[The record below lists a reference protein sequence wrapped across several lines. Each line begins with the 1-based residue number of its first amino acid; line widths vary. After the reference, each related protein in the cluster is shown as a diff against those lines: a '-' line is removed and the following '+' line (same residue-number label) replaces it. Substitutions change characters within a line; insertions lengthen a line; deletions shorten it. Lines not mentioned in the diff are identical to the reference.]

1 MHQYLDWLLNNQL
14 RALIDRQRN
23 LTLFWVNKLGFLQVV
38 WLTLKH
44 FFPQSGG
51 AAVNVLSDNATTVAY
66 INKEGVMQSPS
77 LCRLALQVSTWCR
90 EHPVAS
96 HFSGSKNVLA
106 DALSRG
112 KHHHPTEWSMH
123 KVTEGPSV
131 LLSGLSQTSSGS
143 NALTQIGN
151 NPPFSLIPRVLRK
164 QVATVRPYPID
175 GAVLAQSTMVTSADE
190 HAGGP
195 PTGDPAL
202 GQPAEELGHRNVL
215 PRAGYLYGLPLRI
228 LC

>member
-1 MHQYLDWLLNNQL
+1 MQSDALLGQQIGLSPGVNP
-14 RALIDRQRN
+14 RPSSYGGVPKRKEGSERV
-23 LTLFWVNKLGFLQVV
+23 TLSGRIGGELQVV

-44 FFPQSGG
+44 FLPKSGG

-66 INKEGVMQSPS
+66 INKEGVTQSPC

-106 DALSRG
+106 DAPSKG

-131 LLSGLSQTSSGS
+131 LLSVLSQTSSGS
-143 NALTQIGN
+143 NALTQN
-151 NPPFSLIPRVLRK
+151 WE
-164 QVATVRPYPID
+164 Q
-175 GAVLAQSTMVTSADE
+175 
-190 HAGGP
+190 
-195 PTGDPAL
+195 PTI
-202 GQPAEELGHRNVL
+202 QPHTKGIEETGCNRQPVS
-215 PRAGYLYGLPLRI
+215 Y
-228 LC
+228 